1 GHTRL
6 VSDWSSDVCSSDLKL
21 FAIRADPFEK
31 APEEGLG
38 YKDWRFH
45 RVFLL
50 GPAQAYVGKWLET
63 FKDYPPRQKPGSFN
77 LSEVMEKLTRN
88 AGQEN
93 VPPVDDEGGRT
104 PRPPFRSPI

>member
-1 GHTRL
+1 MEQRAVSFEVWQDPL
-6 VSDWSSDVCSSDLKL
+6 VTLRVPKL
-21 FAIRADPFEK
+21 FAIRADPFER
-31 APEEGLG
+31 APEEGIG

-77 LSEVMEKLTRN
+77 LSEVMDKLTRN
-88 AGQEN
+88 SGQ
-93 VPPVDDEGGRT
+93 
-104 PRPPFRSPI
+104 